1 MINLKKLRLER
12 NLSQQKLANNFG
24 ITQQAI
30 FNYENGISEP
40 DIYMLKQFADFFHT
54 SVDYIIGYT
63 DNPLP
68 YCDETASPETK
79 STSNELHHLFLYQQL
94 TPQIQTHIDAIM
106 EELVPEDSSMNHP
119 VETPAGNNTK

>member
-1 MINLKKLRLER
+1 MVNLKKLRQER

-40 DIYMLKQFADFFHT
+40 DIYMLKQFASFFHT

-68 YCDETASPETK
+68 HSPINNVSQSINNSQEV
-79 STSNELHHLFLYQQL
+79 HHIHMYRNLA
-94 TPQIQTHIDAIM
+94 PHIQAHLDGIM
-106 EELVPEDSSMNHP
+106 EELISS
-119 VETPAGNNTK
+119 TTNNIQ

>member
-12 NLSQQKLANNFG
+12 NLSQQKLADNFG

-40 DIYMLKQFADFFHT
+40 DIYMLKQFANFFHT

-63 DNPLP
+63 DNPIP
-68 YCDETASPETK
+68 PSEETMFLVKS
-79 STSNELHHLFLYQQL
+79 STSKELHHLFLYQRL
-94 TPQIQTHIDAIM
+94 SPQTQNHIDALM
-106 EELVPEDSSMNHP
+106 EEL
-119 VETPAGNNTK
+119 TQGK